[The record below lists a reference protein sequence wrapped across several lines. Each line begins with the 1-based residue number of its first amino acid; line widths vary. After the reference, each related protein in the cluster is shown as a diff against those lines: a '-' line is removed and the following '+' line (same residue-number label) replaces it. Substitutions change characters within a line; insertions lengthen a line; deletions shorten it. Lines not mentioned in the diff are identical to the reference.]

1 MLKSLRI
8 LAVGRKVSPKTF
20 VRIQLFLQIYLL
32 ATSILLLSVAT
43 QMLTGQT
50 FSCPAS
56 STAELED
63 SLEVSHST
71 AEVMGD
77 FSDQLQEVTKRRIVS
92 SSLDLMSV
100 AGIGMLVYGLVM
112 LPSSLLC
119 VIIHSHC
126 GYIATAA
133 CVRIHILMT
142 LVLGSVCIYSLA
154 RVILLVSVETVV
166 CGEERTLGLLTWLPA
181 LVPLY
186 VAALVAHM
194 WITYLLLTIN
204 IVINKSPGSP
214 LPPKVVL
221 HTSPST
227 SDHQTQIS
235 FTSQL
240 GQAVHILKN
249 PIDLIHGT
257 NRHRLNSFQRL
268 HVENSN
274 SVILSEIPLT
284 PHQNGIAPIDEK
296 FDFDLPDAVTTV
308 ARPQYHQST
317 INQYLCDYQ
326 SMSNNRFNSSV
337 EEL

>member
-1 MLKSLRI
+1 MLKTLRI
-8 LAVGRKVSPKTF
+8 LAVDRKVSPKTF

-43 QMLTGQT
+43 QILTGQT
-50 FSCPAS
+50 ISCP
-56 STAELED
+56 TAELED
-63 SLEVSHST
+63 SQEVSHST
-71 AEVMGD
+71 AEVIKNSLD
-77 FSDQLQEVTKRRIVS
+77 LLQEVTKRRIV

-100 AGIGMLVYGLVM
+100 AGIGMLVYGLAL

-119 VIIHSHC
+119 VIIHTHC

-133 CVRIHILMT
+133 CIRIHIMVT
-142 LVLGSVCIYSLA
+142 FVLGCVCIYSLA
-154 RVILLVSVETVV
+154 QVILLVSVETVV
-166 CGEERTLGLLTWLPA
+166 CGEEKTLGLLRWLPA

-194 WITYLLLTIN
+194 WITYLLFTIN
-204 IVINKSPGSP
+204 IVIKKSPESP

-221 HTSPST
+221 HTSSST
-227 SDHQTQIS
+227 ADHQTQIS

-268 HVENSN
+268 HVENTN
-274 SVILSEIPLT
+274 SVTLSEIPLT
-284 PHQNGIAPIDEK
+284 PHQNRVAPIDEK
-296 FDFDLPDAVTTV
+296 FGFDLPDGVTTV
-308 ARPQYHQST
+308 ARPQYQQST

-326 SMSNNRFNSSV
+326 SMSNNRFSSSV